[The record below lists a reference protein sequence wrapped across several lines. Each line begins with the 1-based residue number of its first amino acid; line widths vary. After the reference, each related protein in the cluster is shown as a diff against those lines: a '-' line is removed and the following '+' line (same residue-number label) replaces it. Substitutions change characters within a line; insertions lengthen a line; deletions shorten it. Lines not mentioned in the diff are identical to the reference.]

1 MYDVDS
7 DWQSWPGETP
17 VTVRCERCGTERRDR
32 VASIDGKLMGRRY
45 VYPEGYRYGKG
56 ERPTANE
63 FRLQLIGLR
72 LKEAKGAK
80 AAAKAAGNRKA
91 ALTVVRD
98 HSA

>member
-7 DWQSWPGETP
+7 DWLPWPGETP

-32 VASIDGKLMGRRY
+32 VATVDGKLMGRRY

-72 LKEAKGAK
+72 LKEAKANK
-80 AAAKAAGNRKA
+80 INRPQKKA
-91 ALTVVRD
+91 ALTVVKG
-98 HSA
+98 A